1 MFVKLCNFTIIVS
14 LLIGGTKVMVPYA
27 NSFLHILCTDIYTF
41 LAFFILINQKH
52 VKFLEN
58 LSQTFEYIF
67 IYKLNIFNDCIV

>member
-27 NSFLHILCTDIYTF
+27 NSFLHMLCNDIYTF

-52 VKFLEN
+52 VKFLEI